1 MTHFQ
6 KYKQLT
12 KANKMYFKK
21 LLTFLLLISTVSFAQ
36 NTIKGIIKEN
46 GKIPVIGA
54 TVKLSTNSET
64 KNTLSD
70 INGNFEFTNLLDQNY
85 KLTISSI
92 GFDAFSQEVKANQT
106 LEISLK
112 PSETLL
118 QDVEVLGRARK
129 DYNSDYSFSA
139 TKIAIKN
146 KELPQ
151 ALSTVTK
158 ELIADRGAF
167 QLSDAVKIASGVS
180 PSSFYNQFNIRGIS
194 QNEEGQIINGMRT
207 RQFYFLQPL
216 TTNVER
222 VEVLKGPAS
231 VTFSSVDPGGSI
243 NMVTKKPLA
252 ETRREVSLSAGS
264 FSTVRGALDFTGPL
278 NESKTLLYRIN
289 GAYQEAQSYRDLVK
303 NNSVLIS
310 PSITYLPNDKT
321 AINTELIYSNMVG
334 NLDRGQPIFGAVAGK
349 TNLNSTPISLNLGAA
364 NDFFKSKGLIL
375 TANLSHKFS
384 EKISFN
390 ASYMKQTWSED
401 LQEHRTTNAFARDI
415 TGVEVTSLVGM
426 QMVQRKQLWNTDN
439 LNAYFNFN
447 FNAGKTSHKLL
458 VGYDLQSWNKLKG
471 GGQNAA
477 RGFLLKDGSVAGSFV
492 VANAANY
499 QTVSIGGKT
508 LPRPNTNYFDLSNPV
523 YTVRNINDYTLN
535 SRIAVQ
541 SALTT
546 TDAIYIQEQL
556 KIGKFSALLS
566 LRNEWFED
574 ITNYNAPNEA
584 SFKNTALIP
593 RIGLTYEVTKNINV
607 YGTYLEGYQPQSNTV
622 TLLPS
627 TGAYFWTPTSAATF
641 KPLYSDLKELGMKAD
656 LLDKRF
662 TLNMAFY
669 EINQKNILMSA
680 NDPTKPD
687 LLVQRGADLSRGFE
701 TDLAGYILPNW
712 QINASYSF
720 IDAKIMADANETL
733 VGQRKE
739 NVAKHSGNIWTRYNF
754 GANSKLKDLGIGAG
768 MNAQGSRI
776 PWFSRAFEVPAYTT
790 FDAAIYYTPSKSN
803 VQMALNMNNIFDK
816 TYLIGAQ
823 NYTRLFPGAPRNF
836 MLTATYKF

>member
-1 MTHFQ
+1 MSLRNLLSTILLFS
-6 KYKQLT
+6 LFFE
-12 KANKMYFKK
+12 AN
-21 LLTFLLLISTVSFAQ
+21 AQ
-36 NTIKGIIKEN
+36 NTLVGTITDQS
-46 GKIPVIGA
+46 KIPVVNA
-54 TVKLSTNSET
+54 SVKLISASET
-64 KNTLSD
+64 KGTLTDLKGVFLFKDLS
-70 INGNFEFTNLLDQNY
+70 NQNY
-85 KLTISSI
+85 RLVVSSVGYEKYEQNIVVSNSKQNLVIKLQSNATELQS
-92 GFDAFSQEVKANQT
+92 V
-106 LEISLK
+106 EI
-112 PSETLL
+112 
-118 QDVEVLGRARK
+118 VGRAKK

-167 QLSDAVKIASGVS
+167 QLADAVKIASGVS

-222 VEVLKGPAS
+222 IEVLKGPAS

-264 FSTVRGALDFTGPL
+264 FSTVRGALDFIGPL

-310 PSITYLPNDKT
+310 PSITYLPSDKT

-364 NDFFKSKGLIL
+364 NDFFKSKELIL
-375 TANLSHKFS
+375 MANLSHKFN

-401 LQEHRTTNAFARDI
+401 LQEHRTTNAFAKDI
-415 TGVEVTSLVGM
+415 TGADVTSLVGM
-426 QMVQRKQLWNTDN
+426 QLVQRKQLWNTDN

-492 VANAANY
+492 LANAGSY
-499 QTVSIGGKT
+499 QTVVIGGKT
-508 LPRPNTNYFDLSNPV
+508 LPRPNVNYFDLNNPT
-523 YTVRNINDYTLN
+523 YTVRNLNDYTMN
-535 SRIAVQ
+535 SRIAVP

-593 RIGLTYEVTKNINV
+593 RIGLTYEVNKNINI

-622 TLLPS
+622 SLMPS

-641 KPLYSDLKELGMKAD
+641 KPLISDLKELGVKTE
-656 LLDKRF
+656 LFEKRF
-662 TLNMAFY
+662 TLNAAVY

-687 LLVQRGADLSRGFE
+687 LLVQRGADRSRGFE

-720 IDAKIMADANETL
+720 IDAKIIADANETL

-776 PWFSRAFEVPAYTT
+776 PWFSRAFEVPAFTT
-790 FDAAIYYTPSKSN
+790 LDAAIYYTPSKSN
-803 VQMALNMNNIFDK
+803 VQMAFNMNNIFDK
-816 TYLIGAQ
+816 TYWIGAQ

>member
-1 MTHFQ
+1 
-6 KYKQLT
+6 
-12 KANKMYFKK
+12 MYFKK
-21 LLTFLLLISTVSFAQ
+21 LLSLLLLISTVSFAQ
-36 NTIKGIIKEN
+36 NTLNGSIKEN
-46 GKIPVIGA
+46 GKIPIIGA
-54 TVKLSTNSET
+54 TVKLSSTLET
-64 KNTLSD
+64 KSVLSD
-70 INGNFEFTNLLDQNY
+70 KNGNFEFTNLSDKNY
-85 KLTISSI
+85 KLSISSI
-92 GFDAFSQEVKANQT
+92 GYEAFSQEVKANQT

-167 QLSDAVKIASGVS
+167 QLADAVKIASGVS

-310 PSITYLPNDKT
+310 PSITYLPSDKT

-364 NDFFKSKGLIL
+364 NDFFKSKELIL

-415 TGVEVTSLVGM
+415 TGAEVTSLVGM

-447 FNAGKTSHKLL
+447 FKAGKTSHKLL

-477 RGFLLKDGSVAGSFV
+477 RGFLLKDGSVAGSFAI
-492 VANAANY
+492 ANAANY
-499 QTVSIGGKT
+499 QTVTIGGKT

-535 SRIAVQ
+535 SRIAVP

-641 KPLYSDLKELGMKAD
+641 KPLISDLKELGVKTE
-656 LLDKRF
+656 LFEKRF
-662 TLNMAFY
+662 TLNAAVY

-687 LLVQRGADLSRGFE
+687 LLVQRGADRSRGFE
-701 TDLAGYILPNW
+701 TDLAGFILPNW

-720 IDAKIMADANETL
+720 IDAKIIADANEAL

-739 NVAKHSGNIWTRYNF
+739 NVAKHSGNVWTRYNF

-776 PWFSRAFEVPAYTT
+776 PWFSRAFEVPAFTT

-803 VQMALNMNNIFDK
+803 VQVALNMNNIFDK
-816 TYLIGAQ
+816 TYWIGAQ

>member
-1 MTHFQ
+1 
-6 KYKQLT
+6 
-12 KANKMYFKK
+12 MYLKN
-21 LLTFLLLISTVSFAQ
+21 LLSTLLLFSLCFAANAQSTLVG
-36 NTIKGIIKEN
+36 TITDET
-46 GKIPVIGA
+46 KIPIINA
-54 TVKLSTNSET
+54 SVKLISGSET
-64 KNTLSD
+64 KGTLTDSK
-70 INGNFEFTNLLDQNY
+70 GVFEFKDLPIQNYRLIISSLGYEIYDQNISISDNKQNVVI
-85 KLTISSI
+85 KLQSKNT
-92 GFDAFSQEVKANQT
+92 E
-106 LEISLK
+106 
-112 PSETLL
+112 L
-118 QDVEVLGRARK
+118 QGVEVTGRSRK

-167 QLSDAVKIASGVS
+167 QLADAVKIASGVS

-216 TTNVER
+216 TTNIER

-252 ETRREVSLSAGS
+252 ENRKSVSLSAGS

-310 PSITYLPNDKT
+310 PSITYLPNSKT
-321 AINTELIYSNMVG
+321 AINTELIFSNMVG

-364 NDFFKSKGLIL
+364 NDFFKSKELIL
-375 TANLSHKFS
+375 TTNLSHKFS
-384 EKISFN
+384 DNISFN
-390 ASYMKQTWSED
+390 ASYMKQTWNED

-415 TGVEVTSLVGM
+415 TGAEVTNLVGM
-426 QMVQRKQLWNTDN
+426 QMVQRKQLWSTDN

-458 VGYDLQSWNKLKG
+458 VGYDLQYWNKLKG

-492 VANAANY
+492 VTNAANY
-499 QTVSIGGKT
+499 QTVNIGGKT
-508 LPRPNTNYFDLSNPV
+508 LPRPNTNYFDLSNPT
-523 YTVRNINDYTLN
+523 YTVRNINDYTMN
-535 SRIAVQ
+535 SRVAIP

-546 TDAIYIQEQL
+546 TDALYIQEQF

-574 ITNYNAPNEA
+574 ITFYKTSTEA

-593 RIGLTYEVTKNINV
+593 RIGLTYEVNKNVNI

-622 TLLPS
+622 SLMPS
-627 TGAYFWTPTSAATF
+627 TGAFFWTPTSAATF
-641 KPLYSDLKELGMKAD
+641 KPLISDLKELGVKTE
-656 LLDKRF
+656 LFDKRF
-662 TLNMAFY
+662 TLNAAVY
-669 EINQKNILMSA
+669 EINQKNILMNA
-680 NDPTKPD
+680 NDPAQPD
-687 LLVQRGADLSRGFE
+687 LLVQRGADRSRGFE
-701 TDLAGYILPNW
+701 TDLAGYITPNW

-720 IDAKIMADANETL
+720 IDAKIIADANETL

-754 GANSKLKDLGIGAG
+754 DTKSKLKDLGIGAG

-776 PWFSRAFEVPAYTT
+776 PWFTRAFEVPAFTT
-790 FDAAIYYTPSKSN
+790 IDAAVYYNPSNSN
-803 VQMALNMNNIFDK
+803 IQLAMNINNIFDK
-816 TYLIGAQ
+816 IYWIGAQ
-823 NYTRLFPGAPRNF
+823 NYTRLFPGTPRNF

>member
-1 MTHFQ
+1 
-6 KYKQLT
+6 
-12 KANKMYFKK
+12 MYFKK
-21 LLTFLLLISTVSFAQ
+21 LLTLLLLISTVTFAQ
-36 NTIKGIIKEN
+36 NTLKGTIKEN

-54 TVKLSTNSET
+54 TVKLNSNSET
-64 KNTLSD
+64 KNTVSD

-85 KLTISSI
+85 KLSISSI
-92 GFDAFSQEVKANQT
+92 GFEAFSQEVKANQT

-112 PSETLL
+112 PSETML

-146 KELPQ
+146 KDLPQ

-167 QLSDAVKIASGVS
+167 QLADAVKIASGVS

-310 PSITYLPNDKT
+310 PSITYLPSDKT

-364 NDFFKSKGLIL
+364 NDFFKSKELIL
-375 TANLSHKFS
+375 MANLSHKFS

-415 TGVEVTSLVGM
+415 TGAEVTSLVGM

-492 VANAANY
+492 LANAANY
-499 QTVSIGGKT
+499 QTVAIGGKT

-535 SRIAVQ
+535 SRIAVP

-546 TDAIYIQEQL
+546 TDAIYVQEQL
-556 KIGKFSALLS
+556 KFGKFSALLS

-574 ITNYNAPNEA
+574 ITNYKAPNEA
-584 SFKNTALIP
+584 SFKNRALIP

-641 KPLYSDLKELGMKAD
+641 KPLISDLKELGMKAD

-687 LLVQRGADLSRGFE
+687 LLVQRGADRSRGFE

-712 QINASYSF
+712 QINASFSF

-776 PWFSRAFEVPAYTT
+776 PWFSRAFEVPAFTT

-816 TYLIGAQ
+816 TYWIGAQ

>member
-1 MTHFQ
+1 
-6 KYKQLT
+6 
-12 KANKMYFKK
+12 
-21 LLTFLLLISTVSFAQ
+21 
-36 NTIKGIIKEN
+36 
-46 GKIPVIGA
+46 
-54 TVKLSTNSET
+54 
-64 KNTLSD
+64 
-70 INGNFEFTNLLDQNY
+70 
-85 KLTISSI
+85 
-92 GFDAFSQEVKANQT
+92 
-106 LEISLK
+106 
-112 PSETLL
+112 
-118 QDVEVLGRARK
+118 
-129 DYNSDYSFSA
+129 
-139 TKIAIKN
+139 
-146 KELPQ
+146 
-151 ALSTVTK
+151 
-158 ELIADRGAF
+158 
-167 QLSDAVKIASGVS
+167 
-180 PSSFYNQFNIRGIS
+180 
-194 QNEEGQIINGMRT
+194 MRT

-334 NLDRGQPIFGAVAGK
+334 NLDRGQPIFRAVAGK

-364 NDFFKSKGLIL
+364 NDFFKSKELIL

-384 EKISFN
+384 EKISFI

-415 TGVEVTSLVGM
+415 TGAEVTSLVGM

-447 FNAGKTSHKLL
+447 FNSGKTSHKLL

-492 VANAANY
+492 LANAANY
-499 QTVSIGGKT
+499 QTVAIGGKT
-508 LPRPNTNYFDLSNPV
+508 LPRPNVNYFDLNNPT
-523 YTVRNINDYTLN
+523 YTVRNLNDYTMN
-535 SRIAVQ
+535 SRVAVP

-556 KIGKFSALLS
+556 KVGKFSALLS

-574 ITNYNAPNEA
+574 ITFYKTPTEA

-622 TLLPS
+622 TLMPS

-641 KPLYSDLKELGMKAD
+641 KPLISDLKELGVKTE
-656 LLDKRF
+656 LFEKRF
-662 TLNMAFY
+662 TLNAALY

-687 LLVQRGADLSRGFE
+687 LLVQRGADRSRGFE

-720 IDAKIMADANETL
+720 IDAKIIADANETL

-754 GANSKLKDLGIGAG
+754 SANSKLKDLGIGAG

-776 PWFSRAFEVPAYTT
+776 PWFSRAFEVPAFTT

-816 TYLIGAQ
+816 TYWIGAQ

>member
-1 MTHFQ
+1 
-6 KYKQLT
+6 
-12 KANKMYFKK
+12 MYFKK
-21 LLTFLLLISTVSFAQ
+21 LLTLFLFISTFSYAQ
-36 NTIKGIIKEN
+36 NVIKGTITEN
-46 GKIPVIGA
+46 GKIPVVGA
-54 TVKLSTNSET
+54 TVKLSTSSET

-70 INGNFEFTNLLDQNY
+70 INGVFEFADLSGSTY
-85 KLTISSI
+85 KLTVSSI
-92 GFDAFSQEVKANQT
+92 GFETYSMDVSGNQV
-106 LEISLK
+106 LK
-112 PSETLL
+112 INLKTTETML

-167 QLSDAVKIASGVS
+167 QLADAVKIASGVS

-216 TTNVER
+216 TTNIER

-310 PSITYLPNDKT
+310 PSITYLPNSKT

-349 TNLNSTPISLNLGAA
+349 TNLNSTPINLNLGAA
-364 NDFFKSKGLIL
+364 NDFFKSKELIL

-415 TGVEVTSLVGM
+415 TGAEVTNLVGM

-447 FNAGKTSHKLL
+447 FNVGKTSHKLL

-477 RGFLLKDGSVAGSFV
+477 RGFLLKDGSVAGSFA

-499 QTVSIGGKT
+499 QTVTIGGKT
-508 LPRPNTNYFDLSNPV
+508 LPRPNTNYFDLSNPT

-535 SRIAVQ
+535 SRIAIP

-622 TLLPS
+622 TLMPS

-641 KPLYSDLKELGMKAD
+641 KPLISDLKELGVKTE
-656 LLDKRF
+656 LFEKRI
-662 TLNMAFY
+662 TLNSAVY
-669 EINQKNILMSA
+669 EINQKNILMNA
-680 NDPTKPD
+680 NDPTQPD
-687 LLVQRGADLSRGFE
+687 LLVQRGADRSRGFE

-776 PWFSRAFEVPAYTT
+776 PWFSRAFEVPAFTT

-816 TYLIGAQ
+816 TYWIGAQ

>member
-1 MTHFQ
+1 MYLKNLLSTILLFS
-6 KYKQLT
+6 LFFV
-12 KANKMYFKK
+12 AN
-21 LLTFLLLISTVSFAQ
+21 AQ
-36 NTIKGIIKEN
+36 NILVGTITDET
-46 GKIPVIGA
+46 KIPVVNA
-54 TVKLSTNSET
+54 SVKLISATET
-64 KNTLSD
+64 KGTMTDLK
-70 INGNFEFTNLLDQNY
+70 GVFEFKDLSNQNY
-85 KLTISSI
+85 RLIVSSVGYEKYEQNIVVSDSKQNLVIKLQSNTTELQS
-92 GFDAFSQEVKANQT
+92 V
-106 LEISLK
+106 EI
-112 PSETLL
+112 
-118 QDVEVLGRARK
+118 VGRAKK

-167 QLSDAVKIASGVS
+167 QLADAVKIASGVS

-310 PSITYLPNDKT
+310 PSITYLPSDKT

-364 NDFFKSKGLIL
+364 NDFFKSKELIL
-375 TANLSHKFS
+375 MANLSHKFS

-401 LQEHRTTNAFARDI
+401 LQEHRTTNAFAKDI
-415 TGVEVTSLVGM
+415 TGADVTSLVGM
-426 QMVQRKQLWNTDN
+426 QLVQRKQLWNTDN

-458 VGYDLQSWNKLKG
+458 VGYDLQNWNKLKG

-477 RGFLLKDGSVAGSFV
+477 RGFLLKDGSVAASFV
-492 VANAANY
+492 LANAANY
-499 QTVSIGGKT
+499 QTVAIGGKT
-508 LPRPNTNYFDLSNPV
+508 LPRPNVNYFDLNNPT
-523 YTVRNINDYTLN
+523 YTVRNLNDYTMN
-535 SRIAVQ
+535 SRVAVP

-574 ITNYNAPNEA
+574 ITFYKTPTEA

-622 TLLPS
+622 TLMPS

-641 KPLYSDLKELGMKAD
+641 KPLISDLKEIGMKAD

-662 TLNMAFY
+662 TLNMALY

-687 LLVQRGADLSRGFE
+687 LLVQRGADRSRGFE

-720 IDAKIMADANETL
+720 IDAKIIADANEAL

-754 GANSKLKDLGIGAG
+754 SANSKLKDLGIGAG

-776 PWFSRAFEVPAYTT
+776 PWFSRAFEVPAFTT

-816 TYLIGAQ
+816 TYWIGAQ

>member
-1 MTHFQ
+1 M
-6 KYKQLT
+6 K
-12 KANKMYFKK
+12 NK
-21 LLTFLLLISTVSFAQ
+21 FLLLILGLLCGISTDLLAQ
-36 NTIKGIIKEN
+36 NKLTGSVKYDDKSN
-46 GKIPVIGA
+46 AIGA
-54 TVKLSTNSET
+54 SVSIEIGNIKKGTTTSTAGEFSFDNLPNGRFKLV
-64 KNTLSD
+64 
-70 INGNFEFTNLLDQNY
+70 
-85 KLTISSI
+85 ISSI
-92 GFDAFSQEVKANQT
+92 GYDSFVLVDNLNQNEQN
-106 LEISLK
+106 LNIELK
-112 PSETLL
+112 SGNTIL
-118 QDVEVLGRARK
+118 QNVEVVGRARK

-167 QLSDAVKIASGVS
+167 QLADAVKIASGVS

-194 QNEEGQIINGMRT
+194 QNEEGQIINGLRT

-264 FSTVRGALDFTGPL
+264 FSTVRGAVDFTGPL
-278 NESKTLLYRIN
+278 NESKTLLYRFN

-303 NNSVLIS
+303 NNSILIS
-310 PSITYLPNDKT
+310 PSITYLPSDKT
-321 AINTELIYSNMVG
+321 AINTEFIYSNMVG

-349 TNLNSTPISLNLGAA
+349 TDLNSTPISLNLGAA
-364 NDFFKSKGLIL
+364 NDFFKSKELIL
-375 TANLSHKFS
+375 MANVSHKFS

-415 TGVEVTSLVGM
+415 AGAEVTSLVGM
-426 QMVQRKQLWNTDN
+426 QLVQRKQFWNTDN

-447 FNAGKTSHKLL
+447 FDLGQTSHKLL
-458 VGYDLQSWNKLKG
+458 VGYDLQNWNKLKG

-499 QTVSIGGKT
+499 QTITVGGKT
-508 LPRPNTNYFDLSNPV
+508 LPRPNVNYFDLSNPT
-523 YTVRNINDYTLN
+523 YTVRNINDYTMN
-535 SRIAVQ
+535 SRVAVP

-546 TDAIYIQEQL
+546 TDAIYIQEQI

-574 ITNYNAPNEA
+574 ITNYNTPNEA

-593 RIGLTYEVTKNINV
+593 RIGITYEVTKNINV

-622 TLLPS
+622 TLMPS
-627 TGAYFWTPTSAATF
+627 TGNFFWAAKSAAQF
-641 KPLYSDLKELGMKAD
+641 KPLISDLKELGMKAD
-656 LLDKRF
+656 LFGKRF
-662 TLNMAFY
+662 TLNMAIY
-669 EINQKNILMSA
+669 EINQKNILMNA
-680 NDPTKPD
+680 NDPTQPD
-687 LLVQRGADLSRGFE
+687 LLVQRGADRSRGFE

-720 IDAKIMADANETL
+720 IDAKIMADANEAL

-754 GANSKLKDLGIGAG
+754 GGSSKLKDLGIGAG
-768 MNAQGSRI
+768 LNAQGSRI
-776 PWFSRAFEVPAYTT
+776 PWFSRAFEVPAFATL
-790 FDAAIYYTPSKSN
+790 DAAIYYNPSKSN
-803 VQMALNMNNIFDK
+803 VQMALNMNNILDK
-816 TYLIGAQ
+816 TYWIGAQ

-836 MLTATYKF
+836 ILTATYKF

>member
-1 MTHFQ
+1 M
-6 KYKQLT
+6 
-12 KANKMYFKK
+12 NFKK
-21 LLTFLLLISTVSFAQ
+21 LLTLLLLISTVSFAQ
-36 NTIKGIIKEN
+36 NTLKGTIKEN

-54 TVKLSTNSET
+54 TVKLNSNSET

-85 KLTISSI
+85 KLSISSI
-92 GFDAFSQEVKANQT
+92 GFEAFSQEVKANQT

-112 PSETLL
+112 PSETML

-146 KELPQ
+146 KDLPQ

-310 PSITYLPNDKT
+310 PSITYLPSDKT

-364 NDFFKSKGLIL
+364 NDFFKSKELIL
-375 TANLSHKFS
+375 MANLSHKFS

-415 TGVEVTSLVGM
+415 TGAEVTSLVGM
-426 QMVQRKQLWNTDN
+426 QMVQRKQFWSTDN

-447 FNAGKTSHKLL
+447 FNAGKTSNKLL

-492 VANAANY
+492 LANAANY

-508 LPRPNTNYFDLSNPV
+508 LPRPNTNYFDLGNPV

-535 SRIAVQ
+535 SRIAVP

-574 ITNYNAPNEA
+574 ITNYNAPYEA

-622 TLLPS
+622 TLMPS
-627 TGAYFWTPTSAATF
+627 TGAYFWTPISAATF
-641 KPLYSDLKELGMKAD
+641 KPLISDLKELGMKAD

-687 LLVQRGADLSRGFE
+687 LLVQRGADRSRGFE

-712 QINASYSF
+712 QINASFSF

-768 MNAQGSRI
+768 MNAQGSKI
-776 PWFSRAFEVPAYTT
+776 PWFSRAFEVPAFTT

-816 TYLIGAQ
+816 TYWIGAQ